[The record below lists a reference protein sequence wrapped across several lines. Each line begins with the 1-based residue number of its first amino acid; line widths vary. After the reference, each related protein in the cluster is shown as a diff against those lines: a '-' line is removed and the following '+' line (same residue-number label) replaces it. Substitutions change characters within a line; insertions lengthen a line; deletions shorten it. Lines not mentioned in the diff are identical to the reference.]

1 MADMQAAAQRKA
13 TKMKFKGKYA
23 GPDKFKGVIPEG
35 YKGKAKGKYFGKDS
49 RKGAN
54 VERTKPSVPPSTK
67 LANPGKIIDDPEYK
81 LDSRYQELMDK
92 VKAASGT

>member
-49 RKGAN
+49 RQGAN
-54 VERTKPSVPPSTK
+54 VERTKPSGPPPK
-67 LANPGKIIDDPEYK
+67 NLANPGIKVVSDPSS
-81 LDSRYQELMDK
+81 DPRYQELMDK